1 MNREF
6 EQLLD
11 KVRRE
16 GGEIRSDSREVG
28 KGDIFV
34 AVPGVNA
41 DGARFIPPAVEAG
54 ASTIVCLPGGAEA
67 EAARAAGCTVVH
79 HDDPRE
85 ALWRLAEARWHTG
98 SLPLRVLGVTGTN
111 GKTTSAYLLEH
122 LFTATGH
129 KVGVLGT
136 VSYRWPGHCE
146 AAPLTTPDPLR
157 VHAML
162 AAMAQ
167 AGVDIA
173 VMEVS
178 SHALEQQRV
187 CGVPFAGASFS
198 NLTQDHLDFHQD
210 MESYFR
216 AKSRLFLEL
225 PRADKVMAI
234 NGDDPWGRRLLE
246 LCPRALSF
254 GLQKALPQQRHLIQ
268 TVGRVDGGLSRLFP
282 PAAQQLGEGL
292 NFSPFPKDLPT
303 VDVGE
308 ETVSGADIQ
317 NDKTEIQKK
326 ARDGAPEEPASLPLR
341 LTAQRQIGLHP
352 ILHSRSTSHCFMR
365 DPKAQQR
372 EITAR
377 RMAQPLLP
385 TAPAGNHQAAARI
398 SGTTDHLPPKDRT
411 AQVPATTP
419 RPRK

>member
-67 EAARAAGCTVVH
+67 EAAHAAGCTVVH

-85 ALWRLAEARWHTG
+85 ALWRLAEAY
-98 SLPLRVLGVTGTN
+98 PLLCANFFGRPADSMKMIGVTGTN

-173 VMEVS
+173 MAAS
-178 SHALEQQRV
+178 MS
-187 CGVPFAGASFS
+187 AGCP
-198 NLTQDHLDFHQD
+198 
-210 MESYFR
+210 
-216 AKSRLFLEL
+216 L
-225 PRADKVMAI
+225 P
-234 NGDDPWGRRLLE
+234 G
-246 LCPRALSF
+246 
-254 GLQKALPQQRHLIQ
+254 
-268 TVGRVDGGLSRLFP
+268 P
-282 PAAQQLGEGL
+282 P
-292 NFSPFPKDLPT
+292 S
-303 VDVGE
+303 
-308 ETVSGADIQ
+308 
-317 NDKTEIQKK
+317 
-326 ARDGAPEEPASLPLR
+326 
-341 LTAQRQIGLHP
+341 
-352 ILHSRSTSHCFMR
+352 
-365 DPKAQQR
+365 
-372 EITAR
+372 
-377 RMAQPLLP
+377 
-385 TAPAGNHQAAARI
+385 
-398 SGTTDHLPPKDRT
+398 
-411 AQVPATTP
+411 AT
-419 RPRK
+419 

>member
-254 GLQKALPQQRHLIQ
+254 GLQKALPQQRHLWGELLSAGTDGCHLRMHLDGQ
-268 TVGRVDGGLSRLFP
+268 QWELRSPLVGAFNASNLLSVQALALELGLMPDDLRHLEGFHGVCGRLERVPNARKLHVF
-282 PAAQQLGEGL
+282 
-292 NFSPFPKDLPT
+292 
-303 VDVGE
+303 VD
-308 ETVSGADIQ
+308 
-317 NDKTEIQKK
+317 
-326 ARDGAPEEPASLPLR
+326 
-341 LTAQRQIGLHP
+341 
-352 ILHSRSTSHCFMR
+352 
-365 DPKAQQR
+365 
-372 EITAR
+372 
-377 RMAQPLLP
+377 
-385 TAPAGNHQAAARI
+385 
-398 SGTTDHLPPKDRT
+398 
-411 AQVPATTP
+411 
-419 RPRK
+419 

>member
-216 AKSRLFLEL
+216 AKSRLF
-225 PRADKVMAI
+225 
-234 NGDDPWGRRLLE
+234 
-246 LCPRALSF
+246 
-254 GLQKALPQQRHLIQ
+254 
-268 TVGRVDGGLSRLFP
+268 
-282 PAAQQLGEGL
+282 PAA
-292 NFSPFPKDLPT
+292 
-303 VDVGE
+303 
-308 ETVSGADIQ
+308 
-317 NDKTEIQKK
+317 
-326 ARDGAPEEPASLPLR
+326 
-341 LTAQRQIGLHP
+341 
-352 ILHSRSTSHCFMR
+352 
-365 DPKAQQR
+365 
-372 EITAR
+372 
-377 RMAQPLLP
+377 
-385 TAPAGNHQAAARI
+385 
-398 SGTTDHLPPKDRT
+398 
-411 AQVPATTP
+411 
-419 RPRK
+419 